1 MEHQPRAAKRKFG
14 FEGEDDKT
22 TSIRRIKSCSPLT
35 STILEETG
43 DENGRDDTESFT
55 EEQQKF
61 LLEVSV
67 ARLDES
73 LGWWEIFD
81 LFTSLH
87 PWHPFTQAEMR
98 QECLDLEFRAKQDQP
113 PDFEL
118 HGDFDSLFPLPQLKT
133 KGEGDRVRPQALAP
147 PSFTSEHNKRIIH
160 LAYKPQKNN
169 QGWEEFYNTISTE
182 FPCLTEKEVRQQ
194 YLHLRMQRNY
204 DIGVKLFPLMFVSLS
219 ARRCGSFHQL
229 PRSFVSGLRSS
240 ARCKNP
246 SSPTLPKG
254 ILCAYARSWSL
265 AARLASGKLYSRNSR
280 AETRA
285 TIGAMLRICNFTTCT
300 LRLNRRE
307 ESALSCELNLRS
319 TSGFFLVWS

>member
-1 MEHQPRAAKRKFG
+1 MEHQPRVAKRKFG

-35 STILEETG
+35 STILEESG
-43 DENGRDDTESFT
+43 DETGRDDTKSFTKSFT

-61 LLEVSV
+61 LLKVSG

-73 LGWWEIFD
+73 LRWWEIFD
-81 LFTSLH
+81 LFTDLH

-118 HGDFDSLFPLPQLKT
+118 HGDSDSPLPPPQLKT

-147 PSFTSEHNKRIIH
+147 PSFTSEHNERIIH
-160 LAYKPQKNN
+160 LAHKPQKNN
-169 QGWEEFYNTISTE
+169 QGWEEFYNTISTD
-182 FPCLTEKEVRQQ
+182 
-194 YLHLRMQRNY
+194 YY
-204 DIGVKLFPLMFVSLS
+204 PLMIVSLS

-240 ARCKNP
+240 ARCENP
-246 SSPTLPKG
+246 SSPTLSKG

-280 AETRA
+280 AEIRA
-285 TIGAMLRICNFTTCT
+285 TIGAMI
-300 LRLNRRE
+300 RLNRRE
-307 ESALSCELNLRS
+307 ASALSCEVNLRS
-319 TSGFFLVWS
+319 TSGFSLSGVRS

>member
-43 DENGRDDTESFT
+43 DETGRDDTESFT

-182 FPCLTEKEVRQQ
+182 FPCLTEKEMRQQ
-194 YLHLRMQRNY
+194 
-204 DIGVKLFPLMFVSLS
+204 
-219 ARRCGSFHQL
+219 RCGSFHQL

-307 ESALSCELNLRS
+307 ESALSCEVNLRS